1 MLLSKNLSLREAT
14 KSATAI
20 RKGIDNEPSIEVIDN
35 LQSIARYVFQP
46 LRDFFRVPIGISSG
60 YRSYELNDAIGGSR
74 RSQHITGQAL
84 DIDAD
89 IYGKVSNRQIFDGKV
104 SNRQIFDY
112 IKDNLEFDQLIW
124 EFGDDNNPAW
134 VHVSYKKDSENRMEV
149 LKAVKERN
157 LTFYKP
163 FA

>member
-60 YRSYELNDAIGGSR
+60 YRSHELNDAIGGSR

-89 IYGKVSNRQIFDGKV
+89 IYGKV

>member
-60 YRSYELNDAIGGSR
+60 YRSDELNDAIGGSR

-89 IYGKVSNRQIFDGKV
+89 IYGKVSNRQIFD
-104 SNRQIFDY
+104 Y

-124 EFGDDNNPAW
+124 EFGDENNPAW

>member
-14 KSATAI
+14 KSVTAI

-60 YRSYELNDAIGGSR
+60 YRSDELNDAIGGSR

-89 IYGKVSNRQIFDGKV
+89 IYGKV

-149 LKAVKERN
+149 LRAVKERN

>member
-14 KSATAI
+14 KSVTAI

-60 YRSYELNDAIGGSR
+60 YRSDELNDAIGGSR

-89 IYGKVSNRQIFDGKV
+89 IYGKV

>member
-60 YRSYELNDAIGGSR
+60 YRSDELNDAIGGSR

-89 IYGKVSNRQIFDGKV
+89 IYGKV